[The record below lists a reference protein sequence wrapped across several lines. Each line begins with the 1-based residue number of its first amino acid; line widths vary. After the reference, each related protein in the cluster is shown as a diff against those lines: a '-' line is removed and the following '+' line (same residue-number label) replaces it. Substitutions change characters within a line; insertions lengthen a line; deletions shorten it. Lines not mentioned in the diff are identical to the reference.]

1 MFDQIISENTARTRR
16 PLAVALS
23 FAGQV
28 LLITLAV
35 VAPLLHTE
43 TIVPGHLLRIISA
56 PRRLGPVHLFTQRSP
71 AAEYHARPGLRI
83 FTDHIFRQPSHV
95 PSTILPEMK
104 GPSPDLLAGLSVP
117 AIPGDDNGVP
127 YGATM
132 DLAQIPRPEAP
143 KLAVQPSAPVTRTPL
158 RVGGKVQAAKIV
170 HQVTPVYPPLARQA
184 RISGIVRLEA
194 VISRSGTIESLQ
206 VMSGYPLLTQAAL
219 DAVRQWVYQPTQLN
233 GQPVEV
239 LTQIEVN
246 FKLSE

>member
-1 MFDQIISENTARTRR
+1 MFDAIIRENTARTRR

-28 LLITLAV
+28 VLVTLAV
-35 VAPLLHTE
+35 IAPLLHTE
-43 TIVPGHLLRIISA
+43 TIAPGHLLRIISA
-56 PRRLGPVHLFTQRSP
+56 PRRLGPVHVFTERPP
-71 AAEYHARPGLRI
+71 AGVYHQSAGLRV
-83 FTDHIFRQPSHV
+83 FTDHVFRQPAEI
-95 PSTILPEMK
+95 PSAILPEMK
-104 GPSPDLLAGLSVP
+104 GPSPDLLAGLSGP
-117 AIPGDDNGVP
+117 AIPGDPNGVP

-132 DLAQIPRPEAP
+132 DLAQISRPEPP
-143 KLAVQPSAPVTRTPL
+143 KLTSPPVPVTRAPV

-170 HQVTPVYPPLARQA
+170 HQVTPAYPPLARQA

-206 VMSGYPLLTQAAL
+206 VMSGHPLLTQAAL

-246 FKLSE
+246 FKLAE

>member
-1 MFDQIISENTARTRR
+1 MFDSIISENTARTRR

-28 LLITLAV
+28 LLVTLAV

-43 TIVPGHLLRIISA
+43 TIALGHLPRIICMQR
-56 PRRLGPVHLFTQRSP
+56 PLGVIRVITQEPP
-71 AAEYHARPGLRI
+71 AGEFRERPGPRV
-83 FTDHIFRQPSHV
+83 FTDHVFRQPV
-95 PSTILPEMK
+95 EIPSAILPEMK
-104 GPSPDLLAGLSVP
+104 APSPDLLAGLSGP
-117 AIPGDDNGVP
+117 AVSGYPNGVP

-132 DLAQIPRPEAP
+132 DLARIPRPEPPKPAP
-143 KLAVQPSAPVTRTPL
+143 QPPVPAMHAPL

-194 VISRSGTIESLQ
+194 VISRSGMIESLQ
-206 VMSGYPLLTQAAL
+206 VMSGHPLLTQSAL
-219 DAVRQWVYQPTQLN
+219 DAVRQWVYQPTLLN
-233 GQPVEV
+233 TVPVEV

-246 FKLSE
+246 FKLAE

>member
-1 MFDQIISENTARTRR
+1 MFEAIIRENTARTRR

-28 LLITLAV
+28 LLVTLAV
-35 VAPLLHTE
+35 IAPLLHTE
-43 TIVPGHLLRIISA
+43 TIAPGHLLRIISA
-56 PRRLGPVHLFTQRSP
+56 PRRLGPVHVFTERSP
-71 AAEYHARPGLRI
+71 AAEYHARPGLRV
-83 FTDHIFRQPSHV
+83 FTDHVFRQPPQV
-95 PSTILPEMK
+95 PSAILPEMK
-104 GPSPDLLAGLSVP
+104 GPSPDLLAGLAGP
-117 AIPGDDNGVP
+117 AISGDPNGVP
-127 YGATM
+127 YGTGI
-132 DLAQIPRPEAP
+132 DLGQIPKPEPP
-143 KLAVQPSAPVTRTPL
+143 KVTSPPVPVTRAPM

-206 VMSGYPLLTQAAL
+206 VMTGHPLLTQAAL

-246 FKLSE
+246 FKLAE